1 MFITIPTLHQS
12 NIEADANMHV
22 EKGQVIQITEATALD
37 KKHRNEIKTIV
48 FLKNGNAYA
57 TPLTADELL
66 EKLQ

>member
-1 MFITIPTLHQS
+1 MDGRRVVATQLTG
-12 NIEADANMHV
+12 V
-22 EKGQVIQITEATALD
+22 ATADGVLVFI
-37 KKHRNEIKTIV
+37 KARPTRPGNTTRSEIKTIV